1 MHGQCSK
8 NNCLKLESCMGYAG
22 QKQALQAAQRS
33 TSLANDTLKGT
44 SAPPGVDTSYV
55 YRDIIDG
62 QILDTSAYGCET
74 ETITAWPKE

>member
-33 TSLANDTLKGT
+33 ISLANG
-44 SAPPGVDTSYV
+44 APPGVDTSYV